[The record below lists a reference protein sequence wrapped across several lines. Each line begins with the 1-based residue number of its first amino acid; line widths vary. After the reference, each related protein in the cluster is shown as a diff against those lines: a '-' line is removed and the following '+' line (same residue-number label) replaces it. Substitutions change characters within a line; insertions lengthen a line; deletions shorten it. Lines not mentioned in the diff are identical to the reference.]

1 MAKQLWKPGNM
12 IYPLPAVMV
21 SVTDGE
27 GHDNIITVA
36 WTGTVCTN
44 PAMAY
49 ISVRPSRYSYDMIRK
64 TGEFVINLTTEKL
77 AYATDF
83 CGVRS
88 GRDVDKFRKLNLTKE
103 KAQFVSAPMIGEA
116 PVSIECRVREVKEL
130 GSHDMFLADVLAV
143 HADEAYMDK
152 NNRFRLNDAGLLVY
166 SHGEYLAGGR
176 KVGTFGYSVKKK
188 QQKKQMQKKLDKK
201 SDRES
206 ERAGMAEK
214 LKMSGKPGMAGKLK
228 TSGKPG
234 MSGKLKMSGKPGM
247 SGKLKTSGKPGM
259 SGKLK
264 MSGKPGM
271 SGKLKTSGKPGMSGK
286 LKMSGKPGTSGKLK
300 TSGKAGREKR

>member
-234 MSGKLKMSGKPGM
+234 MSGKLKMSGKPG
-247 SGKLKTSGKPGM
+247 KLKTSGKPGM

-271 SGKLKTSGKPGMSGK
+271 SGKLKTSGK
-286 LKMSGKPGTSGKLK
+286 
-300 TSGKAGREKR
+300 AGREKR

>member
-77 AYATDF
+77 AFATDF

-88 GRDVDKFRKLNLTKE
+88 GRDVDKFQKLNLTKE

-166 SHGEYLAGGR
+166 SHGEYLAGSR

-201 SDRES
+201 SDREADRES
-206 ERAGMAEK
+206 E
-214 LKMSGKPGMAGKLK
+214 LAGKLK

-234 MSGKLKMSGKPGM
+234 MSGKLKMSGK
-247 SGKLKTSGKPGM
+247 SGT

-271 SGKLKTSGKPGMSGK
+271 SGKLKTSGK
-286 LKMSGKPGTSGKLK
+286 
-300 TSGKAGREKR
+300 AGREKR

>member
-27 GHDNIITVA
+27 GNDNIITVA

-152 NNRFRLNDAGLLVY
+152 NNRFCLNDAGLLVY

-206 ERAGMAEK
+206 EMAGMAEK
-214 LKMSGKPGMAGKLK
+214 LKTSGKPGMAGKLK

-271 SGKLKTSGKPGMSGK
+271 SGKLKTSGK
-286 LKMSGKPGTSGKLK
+286 
-300 TSGKAGREKR
+300 AGREKR

>member
-27 GHDNIITVA
+27 GNDNIITVA

-64 TGEFVINLTTEKL
+64 TGEFVINLTTEEL
-77 AYATDF
+77 AFATDF

-152 NNRFRLNDAGLLVY
+152 NNRFCLNDAGLLVY

-188 QQKKQMQKKLDKK
+188 QMQKKLDKK
-201 SDRES
+201 SDREADR
-206 ERAGMAEK
+206 EAEMAGMAEK
-214 LKMSGKPGMAGKLK
+214 LK
-228 TSGKPG
+228 TSGKAE
-234 MSGKLKMSGKPGM
+234 MSGKLKTSGKPGM

-271 SGKLKTSGKPGMSGK
+271 SGKLKMSGKPGMSGK
-286 LKMSGKPGTSGKLK
+286 FK
-300 TSGKAGREKR
+300 TSGKSGREKR

>member
-188 QQKKQMQKKLDKK
+188 QKKLDKK
-201 SDRES
+201 SDRE
-206 ERAGMAEK
+206 AE
-214 LKMSGKPGMAGKLK
+214 MAGKVK

-234 MSGKLKMSGKPGM
+234 MSGKLKMSGKPGT

-271 SGKLKTSGKPGMSGK
+271 SGKLKMSGKPGM
-286 LKMSGKPGTSGKLK
+286 SGKLK